1 MLTILRNR
9 VTIQSLTTTAS
20 GGGTFEETW
29 TTDSTVWANV
39 QGQAKEETRFDKI
52 QQIDEYTIRMRK
64 RDITN
69 ANRLIYKGEVLEI
82 ESVLDETQQS
92 RMMTIK
98 ARAEI

>member
-20 GGGTFEETW
+20 GGGTFIETW
-29 TTDSTVWANV
+29 STVSTVWANV
-39 QGQAKEETRFDKI
+39 QGMAKEETRFDKI
-52 QQIDEYTIRMRK
+52 QQIDQYTIRMRK
-64 RDITN
+64 RDISN
-69 ANRLIYKGEVLEI
+69 QNRLIYKGQTLEI

-92 RMMTIK
+92 KMMTIK

>member
-20 GGGTFEETW
+20 GGGTFIETW

-39 QGQAKEETRFDKI
+39 QGKAVEETRFDKI

-64 RDITN
+64 RAITN
-69 ANRLIYKGEVLEI
+69 ANRLIYKGQELEI

-92 RMMTIK
+92 KMMTIK

>member
-9 VTIQSLTTTAS
+9 ITIQGMTVTPS
-20 GGGTFEETW
+20 GGGTFDETW
-29 TTDSTVWANV
+29 TTVSTVWANV
-39 QGQAKEETRFDKI
+39 QGKAVEETRFDKI
-52 QQIDEYTIRMRK
+52 QQIDEYTIKMRK
-64 RDITN
+64 RAITN
-69 ANRLIYKGEVLEI
+69 ANRLIYKGQILEI

>member
-9 VTIQSLTTTAS
+9 ITIQSLTTTAS
-20 GGGTFEETW
+20 GGGTFIETW
-29 TTDSTVWANV
+29 STVSTVWANV
-39 QGQAKEETRFDKI
+39 QGKAVEQTRFDKI

-64 RDITN
+64 RSISN
-69 ANRLIYKGEVLEI
+69 ENRLIYKGEVLQI

-92 RMMTIK
+92 KMMTIK

>member
-9 VTIQSLTTTAS
+9 ITIQGMTVTPS
-20 GGGTFEETW
+20 GGGTFDETW
-29 TTDSTVWANV
+29 TTVSTVWANV
-39 QGQAKEETRFDKI
+39 QGKAVEETRFDKI
-52 QQIDEYTIRMRK
+52 QQIDEYTVKMRK
-64 RDITN
+64 RTITN
-69 ANRLIYKGEVLEI
+69 ANRLIYKGQILEI

>member
-9 VTIQSLTTTAS
+9 ITIQSLTVTPS
-20 GGGTFEETW
+20 GGGTYDEAW
-29 TTDSTVWANV
+29 TTVSTVWANV
-39 QGQAKEETRFDKI
+39 QGKAKEETTFDKV

-64 RDITN
+64 RSISN
-69 ANRLIYKGEVLEI
+69 ENRLIYKGQVLEI

-98 ARAEI
+98 ARCEI